1 MRALLILLLL
11 STVISLGCGAVH
23 RKATFSSTGA
33 ADPTSDTKIRDE
45 FRANREA
52 PLSAE
57 AQAVT
62 VLIDT
67 VPEGVSLDGGVL
79 GIEEGY
85 EHRILGK
92 FALSG
97 DTGIFPAYK
106 SSWRK
111 PYCYPQSV
119 LVIGTLFMW
128 ALVPTFYP
136 CFTTDSVSKAEMVDA
151 LKLLA
156 YEAGGDLVIATYL
169 TQDQDTAAQAVGF
182 VLQADP
188 RVLGGLGVSGGAE
201 EEADEGEDAT
211 EGEDEAAEGE
221 GEGEEPADD
230 EGSGKV
236 EGKSK
241 GKSTSK
247 D

>member
-1 MRALLILLLL
+1 MRGLLSLLLL
-11 STVISLGCGAVH
+11 CTVVFLGCGAVH

-33 ADPTSDTKIRDE
+33 ADPAADTKIRDE
-45 FRANREA
+45 FKAAREQ

-67 VPEGVSLDGGVL
+67 VPEGVSLEGGVL

-92 FALSG
+92 FTLTGDSG
-97 DTGIFPAYK
+97 LFPAYK
-106 SSWRK
+106 TSWRK

-119 LVIGTLFMW
+119 LVVATLFLW
-128 ALVPTFYP
+128 AMVPTFYP
-136 CFTTDSVSKAEMVDA
+136 CFTTEMITKAEMVDA

-169 TQDQDTAAQAVGF
+169 TEDQDRATHAVGF

-188 RVLGGLGVSGGAE
+188 RVLGDLGVGGGE
-201 EEADEGEDAT
+201 LDEGDEEAGDGEEAEGDGEEAEGDEAGADE
-211 EGEDEAAEGE
+211 EAAEG
-221 GEGEEPADD
+221 
-230 EGSGKV
+230 K
-236 EGKSK
+236 
-241 GKSTSK
+241 
-247 D
+247 

>member
-1 MRALLILLLL
+1 MRGLLSLLLL
-11 STVISLGCGAVH
+11 LCAVLLLGCGAVH

-33 ADPTSDTKIRDE
+33 ADPAGDTKIRDN
-45 FRANREA
+45 FKAARQQ
-52 PLSAE
+52 PLGAE

-92 FALSG
+92 FAITG
-97 DTGIFPAYK
+97 DAGIFPAYK
-106 SSWRK
+106 TAWRK
-111 PYCYPQSV
+111 PYCHPQSV
-119 LVIGTLFMW
+119 LVVGTLFIW

-136 CFTTDSVSKAEMVDA
+136 CFTTEMISKAEMVDA

-169 TQDQDTAAQAVGF
+169 SQDQDNATQAVGF

-188 RVLGGLGVSGGAE
+188 RVLGGLGISGGGAG
-201 EEADEGEDAT
+201 AD
-211 EGEDEAAEGE
+211 DEAAEGE
-221 GEGEEPADD
+221 DDAGGTGEAAQ
-230 EGSGKV
+230 
-236 EGKSK
+236 
-241 GKSTSK
+241 
-247 D
+247 